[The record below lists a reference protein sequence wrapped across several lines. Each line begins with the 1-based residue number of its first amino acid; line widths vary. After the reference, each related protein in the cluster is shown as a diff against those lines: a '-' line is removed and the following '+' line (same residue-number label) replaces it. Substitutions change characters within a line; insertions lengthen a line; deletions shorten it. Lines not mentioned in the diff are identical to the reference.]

1 MLTVFMFIYIV
12 IRTYL
17 HTVFVIYT
25 SPKLTANAPEH
36 FVWLSNTIKPPF
48 LGICPF
54 FRGRTVGYV
63 SFREGRPWFLPRG
76 HDLRVARWR
85 CRYEKPRVGFL
96 PGIRKRGLPDWKNPT
111 PTQTPPPCFN
121 HKLFD
126 GMNFWWKS
134 SSFFLVKVMFFLIHQ
149 CFSLPDCHQVIL

>member
-17 HTVFVIYT
+17 HTVFEIYT

-54 FRGRTVGYV
+54 FRGELSAMLV
-63 SFREGRPWFLPRG
+63 SGRVMWFLPRG

-85 CRYEKPRVGFL
+85 CRYEKTRD
-96 PGIRKRGLPDWKNPT
+96 GIGVTWFATWFQSDTNPNA
-111 PTQTPPPCFN
+111 PPIFIISW
-121 HKLFD
+121 LTE
-126 GMNFWWKS
+126 WI
-134 SSFFLVKVMFFLIHQ
+134 LVKVMQFCVVKVFFFDTSVFFL
-149 CFSLPDCHQVIL
+149 CPDCHQVIL